1 MTTTPEMSPWGAVER
16 AEPIANGVT
25 LITAAAHGGLHL
37 SPELSNAI
45 PLEIARSFTNGPAW
59 PEKDVELPI
68 ALTLLIEAEKIP
80 ASAADRFAG
89 SFAELARRAAHAA
102 GRYNAYP
109 EAARPLLRILARTK
123 KSEAVATPTGDAPA
137 DDGHQPAVEVEI
149 DDEMASALLTLRE
162 YAVTSTDHPDRTT
175 DNGVHYIIENDRAAV
190 KFGVKLA
197 AELLL
202 LQGYVRSTG
211 DDPRPWANDER
222 D

>member
-1 MTTTPEMSPWGAVER
+1 MTTTPDMSPWGPVER

-25 LITAAAHGGLHL
+25 LIAAAAHGGLHL
-37 SPELSNAI
+37 TPEISTAI

-68 ALTLLIEAEKIP
+68 ALTLLIDAEKVP
-80 ASAADRFAG
+80 APAADRFAG

-109 EAARPLLRILARTK
+109 EAARPLLRILAKAK
-123 KSEAVATPTGDAPA
+123 KAEATATPTGDAPA
-137 DDGHQPAVEVEI
+137 DDGPQPAVEVEI
-149 DDEMASALLTLRE
+149 DDEMTSALLTLRE
-162 YAVTSTDHPDRTT
+162 YAVTLTDHPNRTT
-175 DNGVHYIIENDRAAV
+175 DNGVHYIIENDRPAV

-197 AELLL
+197 AELLML
-202 LQGYVRSTG
+202 HGYVRSTG
-211 DDPRPWANDER
+211 DDRRPWANDEH